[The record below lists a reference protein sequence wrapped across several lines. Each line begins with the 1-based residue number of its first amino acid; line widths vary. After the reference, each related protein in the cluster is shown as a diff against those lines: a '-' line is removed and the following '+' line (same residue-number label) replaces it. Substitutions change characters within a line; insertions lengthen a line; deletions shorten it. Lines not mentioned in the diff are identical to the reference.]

1 MFNAPGPE
9 HPHTDNTLCLY
20 FLDKEKASFDDVAK
34 EVRECVDSGGV
45 VSFCYKGHP
54 MNRGKMW
61 KDGDIYKTEW
71 GFYFI
76 WSKGEQDNDLERLM
90 LLVMDI

>member
-1 MFNAPGPE
+1 
-9 HPHTDNTLCLY
+9 
-20 FLDKEKASFDDVAK
+20 
-34 EVRECVDSGGV
+34 
-45 VSFCYKGHP
+45 